1 MKTLCRVMFIV
12 SLVTLL
18 VALSLIPNFIAYDDE
33 SMLYLHEG
41 ENSFMIETLLE
52 NTPLITWEFVENS
65 VYVTIRIRDFSW
77 LVY

>member
-1 MKTLCRVMFIV
+1 MKALCRAMFIV
-12 SLVTLL
+12 SLATLL
-18 VALSLIPNFIAYDDE
+18 VALSFIPNFIAYDDE

-52 NTPLITWEFVENS
+52 NTPLITWEFVEGS